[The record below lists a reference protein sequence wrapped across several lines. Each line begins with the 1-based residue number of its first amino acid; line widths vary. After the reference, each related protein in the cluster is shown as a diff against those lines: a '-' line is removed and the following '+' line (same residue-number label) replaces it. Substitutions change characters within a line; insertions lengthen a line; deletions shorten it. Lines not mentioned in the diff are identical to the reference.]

1 LAKKYQE
8 FPEDIELANDLGAA
22 ETNLLLLRDALA
34 DMSNSVEISVREAEG
49 ITEIGTSAA
58 NAEAYNRLY
67 VEALP
72 IARAGDTDTLD
83 IYFEAIEQQLK
94 DAEKEYNYSVDKK
107 KADVATRKGQF
118 KVALIDYTASL
129 DVRFDVVEAADQ
141 ESLLPEVVLD
151 EDEED
156 ALAFPVDTAR

>member
-1 LAKKYQE
+1 LS
-8 FPEDIELANDLGAA
+8 AA

-34 DMSNSVEISVREAEG
+34 DMSNSTEISVREADG
-49 ITEIGTSAA
+49 VAEIGTSAA

-67 VEALP
+67 VESLP
-72 IARAGDTDTLD
+72 IARTGDTDTLD

-107 KADVATRKGQF
+107 KNDVNERKTQF